1 MYHSKQRE
9 GARSFFKE
17 NWGAK
22 TFYYAILWVFS
33 PLKMSSSLY
42 EEMEQIE
49 NGQSQ
54 GVIFDAEIIRKRGVR
69 IFFKDQNPY
78 ARYYV

>member
-1 MYHSKQRE
+1 
-9 GARSFFKE
+9 
-17 NWGAK
+17 
-22 TFYYAILWVFS
+22 
-33 PLKMSSSLY
+33 MSSSLY